1 MSDKIYIKLTH
12 NQDKQQG
19 DNRPIFVAPVNPKSP
34 EGKTWRLNVKIGET
48 WYNQAGF
55 EDLDEQGN
63 PTGII
68 NVVLTPSNTGSAP
81 AKPSGSFFQSSESC
95 CLPFLW
101 QCSLFI
107 CFLLPCL

>member
-12 NQDKQQG
+12 NKDKKQG
-19 DNRPIFVAPVNPKSP
+19 DKRPIFVAPVNPKSR

-81 AKPSGSFFQSSESC
+81 AKARVQQTSFAQNKFAKGQGSGYNK
-95 CLPFLW
+95 PNYKY
-101 QCSLFI
+101 
-107 CFLLPCL
+107 

>member
-1 MSDKIYIKLTH
+1 MENSKIYIKLQH

-19 DNRPIFVAPVNPKSP
+19 DNRPIFVAPINPKSP
-34 EGKTWRLNVKIGET
+34 EGKTWRIGVKIGES

-68 NVVLTPSNTGSAP
+68 NVVLTLSNTGSGS
-81 AKPSGSFFQSSESC
+81 AKPRGQQSSFAPNKFAKGQGSGYNKY
-95 CLPFLW
+95 
-101 QCSLFI
+101 SYK
-107 CFLLPCL
+107 

>member
-48 WYNQAGF
+48 WYNQSGV
-55 EDLDEQGN
+55 EDLDEQRN

-68 NVVLTPSNTGSAP
+68 NVGLTPSNTGSAP
-81 AKPSGSFFQSSESC
+81 AKPRGPQSAFAPSDRFAKGQGSGYNKQNYKY
-95 CLPFLW
+95 
-101 QCSLFI
+101 
-107 CFLLPCL
+107 

>member
-19 DNRPIFVAPVNPKSP
+19 DNRPSFVAPINPKSP
-34 EGKTWRLNVKIGET
+34 EGKTWRIGVKIGET

-55 EDLDEQGN
+55 DDLDEQGN

-68 NVVLTPSNTGSAP
+68 NVVLTPSNTGSGS
-81 AKPSGSFFQSSESC
+81 AKPRGQQTIFCTKQVCKRSR
-95 CLPFLW
+95 
-101 QCSLFI
+101 I
-107 CFLLPCL
+107 RI

>member
-48 WYNQAGF
+48 WYNQK
-55 EDLDEQGN
+55 QN
-63 PTGII
+63 PTQSCNWFIHI
-68 NVVLTPSNTGSAP
+68 AP
-81 AKPSGSFFQSSESC
+81 EMQIVSHGVNKEYR
-95 CLPFLW
+95 L
-101 QCSLFI
+101 
-107 CFLLPCL
+107 

>member
-19 DNRPIFVAPVNPKSP
+19 DNRPIFVAPINPKSP
-34 EGKTWRLNVKIGET
+34 EGKTWRLGVKIGDN

-68 NVVLTPSNTGSAP
+68 NVVLTPSNTGSGS
-81 AKPSGSFFQSSESC
+81 AKPRGQQPSFAPNKFAKGQGSGYNKTNYRY
-95 CLPFLW
+95 
-101 QCSLFI
+101 
-107 CFLLPCL
+107 

>member
-34 EGKTWRLNVKIGET
+34 EGNTWILNVKIGET

-55 EDLDEQGN
+55 DDLDEQGN

-68 NVVLTPSNTGSAP
+68 NGTLTPQNTGPDTAN
-81 AKPSGSFFQSSESC
+81 ARVQQSSFQPSKFAKGQGSGYNK
-95 CLPFLW
+95 PNYKY
-101 QCSLFI
+101 
-107 CFLLPCL
+107 